1 MLPEACEQPGDKPT
15 CSWERLAQA
24 AGEAVSTMG
33 LTRPPC
39 AQLPSLAPD
48 GWQLLHAEQPHLG
61 FSNHQGTAPVPGLK

>member
-1 MLPEACEQPGDKPT
+1 
-15 CSWERLAQA
+15 
-24 AGEAVSTMG
+24 MG

-48 GWQLLHAEQPHLG
+48 GWQPLHAEQPHLG